1 MYLLFESQARIP
13 QKFLWFET
21 SFSSFWQYWSS
32 SRTLYL
38 NLQKQHMNP
47 QIIMLSSLNQFKS
60 KDIKHMV
67 CWVAYFEI
75 KEKELKI
82 MSLNRNEKVNINLTI
97 DC

>member
-1 MYLLFESQARIP
+1 
-13 QKFLWFET
+13 
-21 SFSSFWQYWSS
+21 
-32 SRTLYL
+32 
-38 NLQKQHMNP
+38 MNP